1 MKDERFL
8 PVEKHEP
15 VEDYDDY
22 TEENAESDELF
33 IGGQTN
39 SERLEH
45 PNSKKANTLY
55 IAS

>member
-33 IGGQTN
+33 IGGQADA
-39 SERLEH
+39 ERLEH

>member
-33 IGGQTN
+33 IGGQADA
-39 SERLEH
+39 EELEH
-45 PNSKKANTLY
+45 TNSKKVNTLY

>member
-15 VEDYDDY
+15 VENYDDY
-22 TEENAESDELF
+22 AEENAESDGLF
-33 IGGQTN
+33 IGGQADA
-39 SERLEH
+39 EELEH
-45 PNSKKANTLY
+45 TNGKKVNTLY

>member
-22 TEENAESDELF
+22 TEGNADSDELF
-33 IGGQTN
+33 IGGQADAK
-39 SERLEH
+39 ELEH
-45 PNSKKANTLY
+45 TNGKKVNTLY
-55 IAS
+55 MAS